1 VLKNEAP
8 ELFGEAVQALMNN
21 QTWFPEP
28 HAEINEK
35 DSAIL
40 QKFNLTPRQG
50 EVLQMMMRGLPNKRS
65 LRNFQYQSLRLK
77 STSAI
82 F

>member
-40 QKFNLTPRQG
+40 QKFNLTPRQ
-50 EVLQMMMRGLPNKRS
+50 ERFYR
-65 LRNFQYQSLRLK
+65 
-77 STSAI
+77 
-82 F
+82 